1 MSKISLIKIGKLLK
15 WVWPRIPGTKRSNNL
30 KWAIILEGSNW
41 ASFQEMLARPDHLL
55 LFIPTHGGRIQRIPV
70 RKTSTPRK
78 NLESFKCRAKNMF
91 WFRKT
96 TKRNQKKSF
105 ASIIFIFI
113 FHHVFCLIFFF
124 KTVGRGPV
132 NIPRTVL
139 KTGSLFCTYLWWV
152 WWRCELA
159 IPVAELLGRGA
170 KIAIRDC
177 L

>member
-1 MSKISLIKIGKLLK
+1 MSEIYLMKRENKLLK

-30 KWAIILEGSNW
+30 KWAIILVGNNW
-41 ASFQEMLARPDHLL
+41 ASFQEMLTRPDHLL
-55 LFIPTHGGRIQRIPV
+55 LFIPTRSAKIQRIPV

-113 FHHVFCLIFFF
+113 FHHVFDFFF
-124 KTVGRGPV
+124 QNSWSG
-132 NIPRTVL
+132 
-139 KTGSLFCTYLWWV
+139 TGKYSKNCAQNRFSFLYLCIVCMVSLVTLWTCYTSWGTF
-152 WWRCELA
+152 RS
-159 IPVAELLGRGA
+159 RS
-170 KIAIRDC
+170 
-177 L
+177 